1 MRIMLSK
8 SKLREHWKILVIGVL
23 ILASSSSAMA
33 GLAYAEGAFTDP
45 QGQLNNPLTLT
56 CHQGVLSDRT
66 IPVSDDGEYN
76 WMFAKGQ
83 EVNITLTNLNNTI
96 VEMLWIRW
104 ALKGGYGIVDKNEIM
119 NHTLF
124 ISYQIQMAGHYQMEL
139 VAQNH
144 TVVSWIQ
151 IQASASKTNSALWNC
166 LNVGDLF
173 RTD

>member
-1 MRIMLSK
+1 MMRIMLSK

-76 WMFAKGQ
+76 WMFARGQ
-83 EVNITLTNLNNTI
+83 QVNITLVNPTTTEMTI
-96 VEMLWIRW
+96 YWVQWS
-104 ALKGGYGIVDKNEIM
+104 KVKFGILDQQ
-119 NHTLF
+119 TLVNGTLHLQY
-124 ISYQIQMAGHYQMEL
+124 IIQAPGHYQFEI
-139 VAQNH
+139 AGNG
-144 TVVSWIQ
+144 IQ
-151 IQASASKTNSALWNC
+151 VPLQIYATASSTNSALWNC
-166 LNVGDLF
+166 VNIGDLF
-173 RTD
+173 RSD